1 MRTARP
7 RTRPLPAALAAL
19 ALSCPGVA
27 AASRPETHDGFFAHA
42 SVGFG
47 HTVMTSEPL
56 RIEGDGALINLQAG
70 ASVSPSLSIFGHLSQ
85 TQIYAPAFR
94 PNGSF
99 PDDDQDVTA
108 SIGAYGGGVTWDHLD
123 TNLYLSVV
131 AALVHASIEEQDR
144 QDDSIDTRFRTDL
157 GFGGAVTFGKEW
169 WVDDEWGI
177 GGAATAQVSRIAD
190 QDQVTWH
197 NGTFGILFS
206 ATWN

>member
-1 MRTARP
+1 MRTVSPRP
-7 RTRPLPAALAAL
+7 ALLLAPAL
-19 ALSCPGVA
+19 ALLAAAAPA
-27 AASRPETHDGFFAHA
+27 AASESETHDGFFAHA
-42 SVGFG
+42 SVGYG
-47 HTVMTSEPL
+47 HTVMTSTPL

-70 ASVSPSLSIFGHLSQ
+70 ASLTENLSVFGNISQ
-85 TQIYAPAFR
+85 TQIFAPTFR
-94 PNGSF
+94 PNGAF
-99 PDDDQDVTA
+99 PDDDPDVSA
-108 SIGAYGGGVTWDHLD
+108 SIGAYGAGATWYHLE

-144 QDDSIDTRFRTDL
+144 QEDTVDTRFRTNL

-190 QDQVTWH
+190 QDRVTWH